1 MLALSKDNSKEI
13 NENKI
18 VDQIRALALD
28 MIQEAG
34 SGHPG
39 IVLGAAPILYTLYAH
54 HLHFDA
60 KHPDYFN
67 RDRFVMSSGHG
78 SALLYATLS
87 LAGYDIE
94 LEDLKQFRK
103 LGSITPGHPEY
114 KKTQGVE
121 MTTGPLGQG
130 FAAAVGMAIAE
141 KHSAALLNT
150 KKSNLIDYNIYC
162 LCGEG
167 DLMEGITYEAASLAG
182 VNVLDNLI
190 VLYDCN
196 HVSLDGPTD
205 MTFIDNIEQRFT
217 AMNWEVITAT
227 DEVSSIDK
235 ALEKAKSNSK
245 PTLIQVKTTIGK
257 YSSLAG
263 TNKIHGGILQEDD
276 LENIKQQL
284 NVRNIPFTISNEVL
298 TDFQSMIE
306 ERNKGKYEAFLE
318 EIQTLDENEKNIL
331 QQLQNK
337 DKTIELT
344 TIDYEKPQEDAE
356 YLKEASN
363 KMLNSY
369 AAISPLIIGGS
380 ADVATSTMAYLKNM
394 PTFSSKDYSGRNI
407 AFGVREAAMAAIAN
421 GLALSG
427 YRPFISTY
435 LSFSDY
441 LKPALRLACMM
452 NLPITYIFTHDS
464 ISVGEDGPTHQPIE
478 QLVSLRATPNLTVYR
493 PADSNEVIGVYKTIY
508 QQEMPAAIILSRNKT
523 KMLETTSIPLVAD
536 GAYIIKNE
544 ERKLDGIIIAT
555 GEEVA
560 LALEVSEALQEKGYD
575 LRVISMPSLDH
586 YKRLDKTLQ
595 EQLLPAGIKKFVI
608 ERSSSYS
615 WYEFVYNDNYLFT
628 VDTFGASGSKQALD
642 EAFGFTK
649 EAISLK
655 IEELLK

>member
-150 KKSNLIDYNIYC
+150 KKSNLIDYNVYC

-318 EIQTLDENEKNIL
+318 EIQTLDENEKNLL

-380 ADVATSTMAYLKNM
+380 ADVATSTMAYLKNT

-508 QQEMPAAIILSRNKT
+508 QQEMPAAIILSRNKA

-560 LALEVSEALQEKGYD
+560 LGLEVSEALQEKGYD
-575 LRVISMPSLDH
+575 LRVVSMPSLDH
-586 YKRLDKTLQ
+586 YKKLDKTLQ

>member
-257 YSSLAG
+257 YSNLAG

-318 EIQTLDENEKNIL
+318 EIQTLDENEKNLL

-380 ADVATSTMAYLKNM
+380 ADVATSTMAYLKNT

-493 PADSNEVIGVYKTIY
+493 PADSNEVIGVYKIIY
-508 QQEMPAAIILSRNKT
+508 QQEMPAAIILSRNKA

-560 LALEVSEALQEKGYD
+560 LGLEVSEALQEKGYD
-575 LRVISMPSLDH
+575 LRVVSMPSLDH
-586 YKRLDKTLQ
+586 YKKLDKTLQ

>member
-150 KKSNLIDYNIYC
+150 KKSNLIDYNVYC

-306 ERNKGKYEAFLE
+306 ERNKGKFEAFLE
-318 EIQTLDENEKNIL
+318 EIQTLDENEKNLL

-380 ADVATSTMAYLKNM
+380 ADVATSTMAYLKNT

-508 QQEMPAAIILSRNKT
+508 QQEMPAAIILSRNKA

-560 LALEVSEALQEKGYD
+560 LGLEVSEALQEKGYD
-575 LRVISMPSLDH
+575 LRVVSMPSLDH
-586 YKRLDKTLQ
+586 YKKLDKTLQ

>member
-150 KKSNLIDYNIYC
+150 KKSNLIDYNVYC

-284 NVRNIPFTISNEVL
+284 NVRNIPFTISNC
-298 TDFQSMIE
+298 
-306 ERNKGKYEAFLE
+306 
-318 EIQTLDENEKNIL
+318 
-331 QQLQNK
+331 
-337 DKTIELT
+337 
-344 TIDYEKPQEDAE
+344 
-356 YLKEASN
+356 
-363 KMLNSY
+363 
-369 AAISPLIIGGS
+369 
-380 ADVATSTMAYLKNM
+380 
-394 PTFSSKDYSGRNI
+394 SGQYFAR
-407 AFGVREAAMAAIAN
+407 
-421 GLALSG
+421 
-427 YRPFISTY
+427 
-435 LSFSDY
+435 
-441 LKPALRLACMM
+441 K
-452 NLPITYIFTHDS
+452 
-464 ISVGEDGPTHQPIE
+464 
-478 QLVSLRATPNLTVYR
+478 
-493 PADSNEVIGVYKTIY
+493 VIGTPI
-508 QQEMPAAIILSRNKT
+508 R
-523 KMLETTSIPLVAD
+523 
-536 GAYIIKNE
+536 
-544 ERKLDGIIIAT
+544 
-555 GEEVA
+555 
-560 LALEVSEALQEKGYD
+560 
-575 LRVISMPSLDH
+575 PS
-586 YKRLDKTLQ
+586 
-595 EQLLPAGIKKFVI
+595 
-608 ERSSSYS
+608 
-615 WYEFVYNDNYLFT
+615 
-628 VDTFGASGSKQALD
+628 
-642 EAFGFTK
+642 
-649 EAISLK
+649 
-655 IEELLK
+655 